1 MRKENPYA
9 VQQFEGINLFLNQ
22 SILPDNVFVYCKNMY
37 LNTIGL
43 YEKTKGTIK
52 YNSVDWTTNGAIG
65 FQNGIRY
72 YWGGANKKVLVAIQK
87 TAPANDEILVGD
99 DANNSFSVV
108 TGGTDL
114 GSVKEY
120 SFVTWIDKCYISNGT
135 APIQFTT
142 DGITKADLTGTNI
155 PKGKFLIVYKDRL
168 YVAGD
173 PALPSAVYPSNAL
186 DPTIFNSP
194 DVLTFY
200 CGHNDGDVITGM
212 GILAVSTDTQGLR
225 GQLAIFKNHSVYILD
240 GDIQGGS
247 LSQVSGSIGCVA
259 YKTIINT
266 SIGLIFFG
274 ENDVYLLRLG
284 GDIQAIG
291 TPIRSAIQDIPIA
304 QRRLACAGYDAISG
318 YYRLSFATPG
328 SPYNNIQ
335 YWLDIR
341 QVDSLKWVG
350 PITYPN
356 TNCFIPAFS
365 QEDSAMGAGSVLGD
379 YLYLLNQE
387 WYMHDDAEIESEI
400 LTKKYDFGLP
410 YVDKILNWVNVVA
423 QMNELSSSPISL
435 FINVDDGIE
444 TSTMTIQGVS
454 AAGLWDEA
462 QWDQGIW
469 GGEFLKS
476 YLLWA
481 DKRLFGKRFQ
491 FLLNHKAN
499 EKVMVGGISAGI
511 KMIRRFS

>member
-22 SILPDNVFVYCKNMY
+22 SILPDNVFAYCKNMY

-72 YWGGANKKVLVAIQK
+72 YWGGTNKKILVAIQK
-87 TAPANDEILVGD
+87 NAPANDEILVGD

-186 DPTIFNSP
+186 DPTTFNSP

-259 YKTIINT
+259 YKTII
-266 SIGLIFFG
+266 IH
-274 ENDVYLLRLG
+274 LLG
-284 GDIQAIG
+284 
-291 TPIRSAIQDIPIA
+291 
-304 QRRLACAGYDAISG
+304 
-318 YYRLSFATPG
+318 
-328 SPYNNIQ
+328 
-335 YWLDIR
+335 
-341 QVDSLKWVG
+341 
-350 PITYPN
+350 
-356 TNCFIPAFS
+356 
-365 QEDSAMGAGSVLGD
+365 
-379 YLYLLNQE
+379 
-387 WYMHDDAEIESEI
+387 
-400 LTKKYDFGLP
+400 
-410 YVDKILNWVNVVA
+410 
-423 QMNELSSSPISL
+423 
-435 FINVDDGIE
+435 
-444 TSTMTIQGVS
+444 
-454 AAGLWDEA
+454 
-462 QWDQGIW
+462 
-469 GGEFLKS
+469 
-476 YLLWA
+476 
-481 DKRLFGKRFQ
+481 
-491 FLLNHKAN
+491 
-499 EKVMVGGISAGI
+499 
-511 KMIRRFS
+511 